1 MPTLAGSSD
10 ALGGL
15 GHPADSTTE
24 LSRLEERLPP
34 LLSVIAGMVDLTGFF
49 TLGNIFTAHV
59 TGNLVVAAAAAVHAG
74 PWNLAQAL
82 AIPVFMAAVA
92 AAWLIARASSLH
104 GPALTRLLLVIQ
116 FVLLLAV
123 LAFSVAAAPS
133 ANPHGLMAGIA
144 VMIAVCAMAFQYA
157 LLRLAL
163 PKAVSTAVMTQQEG
177 HHAMS
182 ILTTKDGTQIY
193 YKDWGKG
200 QPIVFSHGWPPNAD
214 AFEDQMFFLASRGY
228 RVIGHDR
235 RQRRAARHVH
245 DRKGQGQSRSPGI
258 HRTQRGPTSRLNA
271 ALAIPA
277 QPRRCRRGRC
287 CATVATCANC
297 RTPDWS

>member
-24 LSRLEERLPP
+24 LLRLEERLPP

-59 TGNLVVAAAAAVHAG
+59 TGNLVVAAAAAVHGG

-123 LAFSVAAAPS
+123 LAFSVATAPS
-133 ANPHGLMAGIA
+133 ANPRGLMAGIA

-163 PKAVSTAVMTQQEG
+163 PKAVSTAVMTGNLTNTVLSLMEMLSPQQPL
-177 HHAMS
+177 M
-182 ILTTKDGTQIY
+182 
-193 YKDWGKG
+193 
-200 QPIVFSHGWPPNAD
+200 PAD
-214 AFEDQMFFLASRGY
+214 
-228 RVIGHDR
+228 
-235 RQRRAARHVH
+235 
-245 DRKGQGQSRSPGI
+245 
-258 HRTQRGPTSRLNA
+258 
-271 ALAIPA
+271 
-277 QPRRCRRGRC
+277 RGRLKSSLRLLIGFLVGC
-287 CATVATCANC
+287 IVAAAAISVLRDWAWSIPTVLAAVAIAV
-297 RTPDWS
+297 R